1 MKKSEIDYLKGTVRS
16 WLSTDTP
23 RTQKELEDLTGI
35 DRRDVRR
42 LIREL
47 RIDGVKIC
55 SGNAG
60 YWIWNGQDESWHRTK
75 LTIIAKGT
83 STYKLVNAIL
93 RAEKNEGQMSFF
105 EEVSA

>member
-1 MKKSEIDYLKGTVRS
+1 MKKSNKDYLKGTIRAR
-16 WLSTDTP
+16 LSEDTP

-42 LIREL
+42 LIQEL

-60 YWIWNGQDESWHRTK
+60 YWIWNGKDDSWHRTK

-83 STYKLVNAIL
+83 GAYKLVNAIM
-93 RAEKNEGQMSFF
+93 RAEKNEGQITF